1 MIMGARGVVVI
12 DLTEEA
18 DGMEKKE
25 VKKED
30 HTCRCE
36 VCHCGTGA
44 PGGCEAGAIRL
55 GRLMLLAH
63 ACPELRGKWDSGR
76 KKS

>member
-1 MIMGARGVVVI
+1 MGARGVVVI
-12 DLTEEA
+12 GLTEEA

-36 VCHCGTGA
+36 VCHCGTG
-44 PGGCEAGAIRL
+44 GGREGRAGKLDRS
-55 GRLMLLAH
+55 LMLLPH
-63 ACPELRGKWDSGR
+63 ACVELRGKWNPGHKRS
-76 KKS
+76 

>member
-1 MIMGARGVVVI
+1 MGARGVVVI

-44 PGGCEAGAIRL
+44 PGGCEAGAGKL
-55 GRLMLLAH
+55 DRLMLLAR
-63 ACPELRGKWDSGR
+63 AYPELRGKWNSGR
-76 KKS
+76 KRS